1 MLRVLGQLLHPI
13 AQLRR
18 VNVQVL
24 RRLHIGHASI
34 LDQAHGLKLE
44 LSRKL
49 PSLHDPPPAPSKH
62 LTRCLRNRVQA
73 SLTFGSA
80 ARQGIIC
87 NYKVVFSVVDGQEI
101 NDFALKH
108 GITLVAGDLIGARWV
123 ANQIAVERAVE
134 KSGAKRAI
142 TFHSRVSSAKEFSS
156 DGTRGIRQFLPEFS
170 VFHVNGEQK
179 SSERKQ
185 IIRWFRDASDALI
198 TNPTRHGQPPIIPAS
213 MLLVTGA
220 RVCSGTSV

>member
-73 SLTFGSA
+73 IKLKLKATGGYHFCGPGGSFPSRSAPLENKFSYLISTPPSLPPFGLPGVGRRPPRATVCTKPGKGRIFTPVGEPSGKSWLNTSLEPVLQYRL
-80 ARQGIIC
+80 RQ
-87 NYKVVFSVVDGQEI
+87 
-101 NDFALKH
+101 
-108 GITLVAGDLIGARWV
+108 
-123 ANQIAVERAVE
+123 
-134 KSGAKRAI
+134 
-142 TFHSRVSSAKEFSS
+142 
-156 DGTRGIRQFLPEFS
+156 
-170 VFHVNGEQK
+170 
-179 SSERKQ
+179 
-185 IIRWFRDASDALI
+185 
-198 TNPTRHGQPPIIPAS
+198 
-213 MLLVTGA
+213 LVT
-220 RVCSGTSV
+220 

>member
-73 SLTFGSA
+73 KVRYSSLEEKACSHRRYARRESPTF
-80 ARQGIIC
+80 
-87 NYKVVFSVVDGQEI
+87 VVRWTTEI
-101 NDFALKH
+101 RRRFK
-108 GITLVAGDLIGARWV
+108 
-123 ANQIAVERAVE
+123 
-134 KSGAKRAI
+134 
-142 TFHSRVSSAKEFSS
+142 
-156 DGTRGIRQFLPEFS
+156 
-170 VFHVNGEQK
+170 
-179 SSERKQ
+179 
-185 IIRWFRDASDALI
+185 
-198 TNPTRHGQPPIIPAS
+198 
-213 MLLVTGA
+213 
-220 RVCSGTSV
+220 

>member
-73 SLTFGSA
+73 SKELFQERVHPEKGRKKQDA
-80 ARQGIIC
+80 AIAILDIGRM
-87 NYKVVFSVVDGQEI
+87 NDGVQQQTQRVYE
-101 NDFALKH
+101 NMAL
-108 GITLVAGDLIGARWV
+108 LALDL
-123 ANQIAVERAVE
+123 
-134 KSGAKRAI
+134 
-142 TFHSRVSSAKEFSS
+142 F
-156 DGTRGIRQFLPEFS
+156 
-170 VFHVNGEQK
+170 
-179 SSERKQ
+179 
-185 IIRWFRDASDALI
+185 
-198 TNPTRHGQPPIIPAS
+198 
-213 MLLVTGA
+213 A
-220 RVCSGTSV
+220 RVIAMRIDAAPPFSALFTLWLSTMAAVGLASRSPCSRHAT

>member
-1 MLRVLGQLLHPI
+1 MKENFTSIPSRSRLELCHLALETHDLELLGLHLAVARESMLRVLGQLLHPI

-73 SLTFGSA
+73 NLKVAKALGLEIPPTVL
-80 ARQGIIC
+80 ARADEVI
-87 NYKVVFSVVDGQEI
+87 E
-101 NDFALKH
+101 
-108 GITLVAGDLIGARWV
+108 
-123 ANQIAVERAVE
+123 
-134 KSGAKRAI
+134 
-142 TFHSRVSSAKEFSS
+142 
-156 DGTRGIRQFLPEFS
+156 
-170 VFHVNGEQK
+170 
-179 SSERKQ
+179 
-185 IIRWFRDASDALI
+185 
-198 TNPTRHGQPPIIPAS
+198 
-213 MLLVTGA
+213 
-220 RVCSGTSV
+220 

>member
-73 SLTFGSA
+73 SLEGTEKAQIEALTFVPSG
-80 ARQGIIC
+80 
-87 NYKVVFSVVDGQEI
+87 NFVEI
-101 NDFALKH
+101 SDCALHK
-108 GITLVAGDLIGARWV
+108 
-123 ANQIAVERAVE
+123 
-134 KSGAKRAI
+134 
-142 TFHSRVSSAKEFSS
+142 
-156 DGTRGIRQFLPEFS
+156 PED
-170 VFHVNGEQK
+170 H
-179 SSERKQ
+179 
-185 IIRWFRDASDALI
+185 
-198 TNPTRHGQPPIIPAS
+198 T
-213 MLLVTGA
+213 M
-220 RVCSGTSV
+220 

>member
-49 PSLHDPPPAPSKH
+49 PSLHDPAPAPSKH

-73 SLTFGSA
+73 TS
-80 ARQGIIC
+80 
-87 NYKVVFSVVDGQEI
+87 
-101 NDFALKH
+101 
-108 GITLVAGDLIGARWV
+108 
-123 ANQIAVERAVE
+123 ERA
-134 KSGAKRAI
+134 S
-142 TFHSRVSSAKEFSS
+142 
-156 DGTRGIRQFLPEFS
+156 
-170 VFHVNGEQK
+170 QK
-179 SSERKQ
+179 PSSERRWS
-185 IIRWFRDASDALI
+185 IRHWSRYKI
-198 TNPTRHGQPPIIPAS
+198 
-213 MLLVTGA
+213 
-220 RVCSGTSV
+220 

>member
-73 SLTFGSA
+73 SVASLAGADTFTYELNGSLADSGGPSLVSNGGTLGSTGYAFGVNEGLSLRGTRAFDVYSIDIRFYFDNIIGASA
-80 ARQGIIC
+80 APYQRILDFKNRQ
-87 NYKVVFSVVDGQEI
+87 SD
-101 NDFALKH
+101 
-108 GITLVAGDLIGARWV
+108 
-123 ANQIAVERAVE
+123 
-134 KSGAKRAI
+134 SGLY
-142 TFHSRVSSAKEFSS
+142 S
-156 DGTRGIRQFLPEFS
+156 
-170 VFHVNGEQK
+170 
-179 SSERKQ
+179 
-185 IIRWFRDASDALI
+185 
-198 TNPTRHGQPPIIPAS
+198 
-213 MLLVTGA
+213 
-220 RVCSGTSV
+220 

>member
-34 LDQAHGLKLE
+34 LDQAHGLKFE

-73 SLTFGSA
+73 RRLSSYPEREGQYLLPDMDMV
-80 ARQGIIC
+80 R
-87 NYKVVFSVVDGQEI
+87 SVDQLLQSFKA
-101 NDFALKH
+101 NDLQRYE
-108 GITLVAGDLIGARWV
+108 V
-123 ANQIAVERAVE
+123 
-134 KSGAKRAI
+134 
-142 TFHSRVSSAKEFSS
+142 
-156 DGTRGIRQFLPEFS
+156 
-170 VFHVNGEQK
+170 
-179 SSERKQ
+179 
-185 IIRWFRDASDALI
+185 
-198 TNPTRHGQPPIIPAS
+198 
-213 MLLVTGA
+213 
-220 RVCSGTSV
+220 

>member
-73 SLTFGSA
+73 KSLLFVAETLWRPDSSNVKWCSA
-80 ARQGIIC
+80 DTQP
-87 NYKVVFSVVDGQEI
+87 
-101 NDFALKH
+101 
-108 GITLVAGDLIGARWV
+108 RW
-123 ANQIAVERAVE
+123 N
-134 KSGAKRAI
+134 
-142 TFHSRVSSAKEFSS
+142 
-156 DGTRGIRQFLPEFS
+156 
-170 VFHVNGEQK
+170 
-179 SSERKQ
+179 
-185 IIRWFRDASDALI
+185 
-198 TNPTRHGQPPIIPAS
+198 
-213 MLLVTGA
+213 LLL
-220 RVCSGTSV
+220 